1 MRSDKARLNII
12 LPKKLVQEVDTLA
25 GERRRSA
32 FIADAIRKQIE
43 LIHRA
48 KTFRLL
54 EEGYRANKRE
64 SAEIAKQFET
74 VNLEGWD
81 EY

>member
-12 LPKKLVQEVDTLA
+12 LPKKLVHEVDTLA
-25 GERRRSA
+25 GARKRSA
-32 FIADAIRKQIE
+32 FIADAIRKHLE

-54 EEGYRANKRE
+54 EEGYRANRRE
-64 SAEIAKQFET
+64 SMAIAKDFELID
-74 VNLEGWD
+74 LEGWD